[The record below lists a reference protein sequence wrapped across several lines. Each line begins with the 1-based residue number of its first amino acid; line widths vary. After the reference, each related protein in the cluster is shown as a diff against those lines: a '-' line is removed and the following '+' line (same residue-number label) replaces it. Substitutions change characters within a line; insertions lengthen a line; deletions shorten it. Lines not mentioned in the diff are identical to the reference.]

1 MSENYLN
8 SIVKRI
14 PQGLQNTD
22 KLVCIISKYWF
33 QSLIN
38 YLSGSSHPG
47 KIETPKSLEDHM
59 PITQEDFNDLIHV
72 FSGGSNL
79 LAFLINGT
87 LDYSLLD
94 IQVCINDSI
103 WKTYQI
109 SAKLSVSRLKNYLCD
124 CEDLETHKVRI
135 RLIEETQGTIA
146 YRALPETCTLETL
159 NLQPGIK
166 ISLDKPIKRLVKF
179 VESED
184 EEDKVV
190 EICVKHKNSTGKG
203 I

>member
-1 MSENYLN
+1 MSENLIS

-14 PQGLQNTD
+14 SQGIQPTD
-22 KLVCIISKYWF
+22 KLVCIISKSWF
-33 QSLIN
+33 LNLIN

-47 KIETPKSLEDHM
+47 KIETPKPSEEHI
-59 PITQEDFNDLIHV
+59 PISQEDFNSLVHV
-72 FSGGSNL
+72 FSGGPKL
-79 LAFLINGT
+79 LAFIINGS
-87 LDYSLLD
+87 LDYSLLE

-109 SAKLSVSRLKNYLCD
+109 SLKLSVSMLKIYLCD
-124 CEDLETHKVRI
+124 CEDLEAHKVRL

-146 YRALPETCTLETL
+146 YRALSETCTLESL
-159 NLQPGIK
+159 NLRPGAK